1 MKRILVLLSLSSIT
15 PAMSR
20 QELRSLYK
28 DDERQMMCS
37 VDAQMP
43 TCSICRESGG
53 RVQSL
58 SCHPTHSFHPACI
71 DEWKKQKSECPL
83 CRAPITDSVL
93 CTCIKS
99 LAKPAVCV
107 PGMACMCFFL
117 TQSAPIA
124 SKYLSQIDT
133 LSQSLEEHV
142 IGSSCLGLSCIAALC
157 MGTCAY
163 GIEKL
168 KRD

>member
-15 PAMSR
+15 VSMSR

-28 DDERQMMCS
+28 DDERHMMSS
-37 VDAQMP
+37 VDAQTP

-71 DEWKKQKSECPL
+71 SEWKKRKSECPL
-83 CRAPITDSVL
+83 CRAPIMDSVL

-99 LAKPAVCV
+99 LAKPGVCV
-107 PGMACMCFFL
+107 PVFAGSCFL
-117 TQSAPIA
+117 LSQSAPA
-124 SKYLSQIDT
+124 AYNYLLQVNT
-133 LSQSLEEHV
+133 LSQTAAEHLA
-142 IGSSCLGLSCIAALC
+142 GSSCLGLSCVGALFF
-157 MGTCAY
+157 GTCAY
-163 GIEKL
+163 GIKKL
-168 KRD
+168 KHD